1 MALNKAALKSQI
13 SAGVKAIDLEN
24 ADVSDE
30 IAGVIADAIDV
41 YIKAATITVAAG
53 ILVATAGSAVA
64 QTGATTGPGT
74 AIIS

>member
-1 MALNKAALKSQI
+1 MALNKSALQAQI

-30 IAGVIADAIDV
+30 IATVIADAIDV
-41 YIKAATITVAAG
+41 YIKAATITVPAG

-64 QTGATTGPGT
+64 QTGATTGPGSG
-74 AIIS
+74 IIS